1 MYFIKKSIC
10 LSFLSVFFLA
20 NTSIG
25 QNEKF
30 NLISKKIYI
39 NKYKFKVDT
48 FSINPRT
55 FKIYDKNNNQL
66 DSSEYKLNSITGE
79 ILFKKIYNDSLTF
92 VYHPFYFNLKNEY
105 FKHDIK
111 LNRSTNYYEYN
122 PINLSSE
129 NENNNQ
135 FEGTNLNKTGS
146 ISRGLIIGNN
156 QDFSLNSNLNL
167 QLSGN
172 ISPEIKILA
181 SVTDDNIPIQPQGNT
196 QQLQDFDQ
204 VYIQVFNDKWK
215 LTTGDFWVK
224 NKNGYFLKYHK
235 RGQGIHL
242 ENKITNNRGY
252 IIKTENS
259 ISLSKGKFARN
270 VIQGVE
276 GNQGPYRLNGNEN
289 ETYIIVLSGTENV
302 YIDGKLLKRGQN
314 YDYII
319 DYNTSEIIFTAN
331 NLITKDKRIIV
342 EFQYSDKNYARSL
355 IQSGTSFT
363 KNNNSFY
370 INAYAEQDSKNQ
382 PLQQD
387 IDLEDRFLLEQ
398 IGDSI
403 DQAIT
408 SGIDSTTFNDGFNM
422 YEKIDSLG
430 YNFYKFSTNPDS
442 AHYQITFSEVG
453 QGNGNYIID
462 EYNALGKVFKWIAP
476 DTINSEIIRN
486 GNYAPIKKLITPKK
500 RQLINIGGNFNW
512 ANKKITYEL
521 SSSNKD
527 INTLSEKDNNDNIGF
542 AGLTKLNIEN
552 KINDN
557 WNLNQEYRIEAVEK
571 NFSRIERFRAV
582 EFERNWNI
590 QQLTIDDNQLISSGK
605 FNLKHDENGQISYQL
620 NSYIIEDN
628 FNGNKNDLNINWNKL
643 IYLKFKGSI
652 LQSGGIQ
659 KTNFIRHKTDL
670 FIPIKKIGIGFKD
683 INENNKFYTFDT
695 LNNNSYRFY
704 DWKVYLANTDSVKN
718 NIQFYYQERY
728 DWFKNQLEL
737 QKATKAISPG
747 FNVSLIENK
756 DFKIN
761 YNLAYRS
768 LQIIDTTLT
777 NINAENSL
785 TSRLNYQLKLLKGGI
800 YTNSFIELGS
810 GLELQKE
817 FIFLEVTSGQGIY
830 TWNDY
835 NEDGIKDLNEFE
847 IAVYSDQA
855 NYIKVFTPNNNYQKI
870 YNFQFNQNLNIDP
883 RKIFDSKK
891 IIGKATKKF
900 YNQIAINTQK
910 KTNNLDFETLL
921 NPLVDSDNP
930 IIQSMSNNIRNS
942 LFFNRSN
949 PKYSLEYVTQLFAN
963 KNLLINGTDFRSTK
977 KNQLKIRWN
986 LNKFLMLKSE
996 YNNGFKSNTST
1007 YALNR
1012 NFNISEIETINK
1024 FSFQPNTLFR
1034 LSINARYCEKK
1045 NAVELGNENSYIS
1058 DFGLELR
1065 RSKRDRALINA
1076 EINLVNIDYNGVS
1089 NSAIGFEMLEGL
1101 QDGKNVTWKLSL
1113 QKNMSNNVQLSI
1125 NYNGRK
1131 SENNKTIHTGGMQ
1144 LRAFF

>member
-10 LSFLSVFFLA
+10 LSFLGVFFLA
-20 NTSIG
+20 NNSIG
-25 QNEKF
+25 QYEKF

-39 NKYKFKVDT
+39 NKYTFKVDT

-66 DSSEYKLNSITGE
+66 DPSEYKLNSITGE
-79 ILFKKIYNDSLTF
+79 ILFNKIFNDSLTF
-92 VYHPFYFNLKNEY
+92 IYHPFYFNLKNEY

-111 LNRSTNYYEYN
+111 LNRPTDYSKYN
-122 PINLSSE
+122 PIYVSSK
-129 NENNNQ
+129 NETNNQ

-146 ISRGLIIGNN
+146 ISRGLIVGNN

-242 ENKITNNRGY
+242 ENKITNNKGY

-408 SGIDSTTFNDGFNM
+408 SGIDSTTYNDGFNM

-430 YNFYKFSTNPDS
+430 YTFYKFSTNPDS

-571 NFSRIERFRAV
+571 NFNRIERFRAV

-643 IYLKFKGSI
+643 ISLKFKGSI

-870 YNFQFNQNLNIDP
+870 YNFQFNQNLNVDP

>member
-10 LSFLSVFFLA
+10 LSFLGVFFLA
-20 NTSIG
+20 NNSIG
-25 QNEKF
+25 QYEKF

-39 NKYKFKVDT
+39 NKYTFKVDT

-66 DSSEYKLNSITGE
+66 DPSEYKLNSITGE
-79 ILFKKIYNDSLTF
+79 ILFNKIFNDSLTF
-92 VYHPFYFNLKNEY
+92 IYHPFYFNLKNEY

-111 LNRSTNYYEYN
+111 LNRPTDYSKYN
-122 PINLSSE
+122 PIYVSSK
-129 NENNNQ
+129 NETNNQ

-146 ISRGLIIGNN
+146 ISRGLIVGNN

-242 ENKITNNRGY
+242 ENKITNNKGY

-408 SGIDSTTFNDGFNM
+408 SGIDSTTYNDGFNM

-430 YNFYKFSTNPDS
+430 YTFYKFSTNPDS

-542 AGLTKLNIEN
+542 AGFTKLNIEN

-557 WNLNQEYRIEAVEK
+557 WHLNQEYRIEAVEK
-571 NFSRIERFRAV
+571 NFNRIERFRAV

-628 FNGNKNDLNINWNKL
+628 FKGNKNDLNINWNKL
-643 IYLKFKGSI
+643 ISLKFKGSI

-756 DFKIN
+756 NFKIN

-977 KNQLKIRWN
+977 KKSTQ
-986 LNKFLMLKSE
+986 NKME
-996 YNNGFKSNTST
+996 P
-1007 YALNR
+1007 
-1012 NFNISEIETINK
+1012 E
-1024 FSFQPNTLFR
+1024 
-1034 LSINARYCEKK
+1034 
-1045 NAVELGNENSYIS
+1045 
-1058 DFGLELR
+1058 
-1065 RSKRDRALINA
+1065 
-1076 EINLVNIDYNGVS
+1076 
-1089 NSAIGFEMLEGL
+1089 
-1101 QDGKNVTWKLSL
+1101 
-1113 QKNMSNNVQLSI
+1113 
-1125 NYNGRK
+1125 
-1131 SENNKTIHTGGMQ
+1131 
-1144 LRAFF
+1144 

>member
-10 LSFLSVFFLA
+10 LSFLGVFFLA
-20 NTSIG
+20 NNSIG
-25 QNEKF
+25 QYEKF

-39 NKYKFKVDT
+39 NKYTFKVDT

-66 DSSEYKLNSITGE
+66 DPSEYKLNSITGE
-79 ILFKKIYNDSLTF
+79 ILFNKIFNDSLTF
-92 VYHPFYFNLKNEY
+92 IYHPFYFNLKNEY

-111 LNRSTNYYEYN
+111 LNRPTDYSKYN
-122 PINLSSE
+122 PIYVSSK
-129 NENNNQ
+129 NETNNQ

-146 ISRGLIIGNN
+146 ISRGLIVGNN

-242 ENKITNNRGY
+242 ENKITNNKGY

-289 ETYIIVLSGTENV
+289 ETYIIVLSGTESV

-408 SGIDSTTFNDGFNM
+408 SGIDSTTYNDGFNM

-430 YNFYKFSTNPDS
+430 YTFYKFSTNPDS

-571 NFSRIERFRAV
+571 NFNRIERFRAV

-590 QQLTIDDNQLISSGK
+590 QQLTIDDNQLISTGK

-643 IYLKFKGSI
+643 ISLKFKGSI

-817 FIFLEVTSGQGIY
+817 FIFLEVTNGQGIY

-870 YNFQFNQNLNIDP
+870 YNFQFNQNLNVDP

-921 NPLVDSDNP
+921 NPLVGSDNP

>member
-10 LSFLSVFFLA
+10 LSFLGVFFLA
-20 NTSIG
+20 NNSIG
-25 QNEKF
+25 QYEKF

-39 NKYKFKVDT
+39 NKYTFKVDT

-66 DSSEYKLNSITGE
+66 DPSEYKLNSITGE
-79 ILFKKIYNDSLTF
+79 ILFNKIFNDSLTF
-92 VYHPFYFNLKNEY
+92 IYHPFYFNLKNEY

-111 LNRSTNYYEYN
+111 LNRPTDYSKYN
-122 PINLSSE
+122 PIYVSSK
-129 NENNNQ
+129 NETNNQ

-146 ISRGLIIGNN
+146 ISRGLIVGNN

-242 ENKITNNRGY
+242 ENKITNNKGY

-408 SGIDSTTFNDGFNM
+408 SGIDSTTYNDGFNM

-430 YNFYKFSTNPDS
+430 YTFYKFSTNPDS

-542 AGLTKLNIEN
+542 AGFTKINIEN
-552 KINDN
+552 RINDN

-571 NFSRIERFRAV
+571 NFNRIERFRAV

-628 FNGNKNDLNINWNKL
+628 FKGNKNDLNINWNKL
-643 IYLKFKGSI
+643 ISLKFKGSI

>member
-10 LSFLSVFFLA
+10 LSFLGVFFLA
-20 NTSIG
+20 NNSIG
-25 QNEKF
+25 QYEKF

-39 NKYKFKVDT
+39 NKYTFKVDT

-66 DSSEYKLNSITGE
+66 DPSEYKLNSITGE
-79 ILFKKIYNDSLTF
+79 ILFNKIFNDSLTF
-92 VYHPFYFNLKNEY
+92 IYHPFYFNLKNEY

-111 LNRSTNYYEYN
+111 LNRPTDYSKYN
-122 PINLSSE
+122 PIYVSSK
-129 NENNNQ
+129 NETNNQ

-146 ISRGLIIGNN
+146 ISRGLIVGNN

-242 ENKITNNRGY
+242 ENKITNNKGY

-408 SGIDSTTFNDGFNM
+408 SGIDSTTYNDGFNM

-430 YNFYKFSTNPDS
+430 YTFYKFSTNPDS

-571 NFSRIERFRAV
+571 NFNRIERFRAV

-643 IYLKFKGSI
+643 ISLKFKGSI

-835 NEDGIKDLNEFE
+835 NDDGIKDLNEFE

-870 YNFQFNQNLNIDP
+870 YNFQFNQNLNVDP

-910 KTNNLDFETLL
+910 KTNNLDFETIL

>member
-10 LSFLSVFFLA
+10 LSFLGVFFLA
-20 NTSIG
+20 NNSIG
-25 QNEKF
+25 QYEKF

-39 NKYKFKVDT
+39 NKYTFKVDT

-66 DSSEYKLNSITGE
+66 DPSEYKLNSITGE
-79 ILFKKIYNDSLTF
+79 ILFNKIFNDSLTF
-92 VYHPFYFNLKNEY
+92 IYHPFYFNLKNEY

-111 LNRSTNYYEYN
+111 LNRPTDYSKYN
-122 PINLSSE
+122 PIYVSSK
-129 NENNNQ
+129 NETNNQ

-146 ISRGLIIGNN
+146 ISRGLIVGNN

-242 ENKITNNRGY
+242 ENKITNNKGY

-289 ETYIIVLSGTENV
+289 ETYIIVLSGTESV

-408 SGIDSTTFNDGFNM
+408 SGIDSTTYNDGFNM

-430 YNFYKFSTNPDS
+430 YTFYKFSTNPDS

-571 NFSRIERFRAV
+571 NFNRIERFRAV

-590 QQLTIDDNQLISSGK
+590 QQLTIDDNQLISTGK

-643 IYLKFKGSI
+643 ISLKFKGSI

-817 FIFLEVTSGQGIY
+817 FIFLEVTNGQGIY

-870 YNFQFNQNLNIDP
+870 YNFQFNQNLNVDP

>member
-10 LSFLSVFFLA
+10 LSFLGVFFLA
-20 NTSIG
+20 NNSIG
-25 QNEKF
+25 QYEKF

-39 NKYKFKVDT
+39 NKYTFKVDT

-66 DSSEYKLNSITGE
+66 DPSEYKLNSITGE
-79 ILFKKIYNDSLTF
+79 ILFNKIFNDSLTF
-92 VYHPFYFNLKNEY
+92 IYHPFYFNLKNEY

-111 LNRSTNYYEYN
+111 LNRPTDYSKYN
-122 PINLSSE
+122 PIYVSSK
-129 NENNNQ
+129 NETNNQ

-146 ISRGLIIGNN
+146 ISRGLIVGNN

-242 ENKITNNRGY
+242 ENKITNNKGY

-408 SGIDSTTFNDGFNM
+408 SGIDSTTYNDGFNM

-430 YNFYKFSTNPDS
+430 YTFYKFSTNPDS

-542 AGLTKLNIEN
+542 AGFTKLNIEN

-571 NFSRIERFRAV
+571 NFNRIERFRAV

-628 FNGNKNDLNINWNKL
+628 FKGNKNDLNINWNKL
-643 IYLKFKGSI
+643 ISLKFKGSI

-996 YNNGFKSNTST
+996 YNNGFKSNRST

>member
-10 LSFLSVFFLA
+10 LSFLGVFFLA
-20 NTSIG
+20 NNSIG
-25 QNEKF
+25 QYEKF

-39 NKYKFKVDT
+39 NKYTFKVDT

-66 DSSEYKLNSITGE
+66 DPSEYKLNSITGE
-79 ILFKKIYNDSLTF
+79 ILFNKIFNDSLTF
-92 VYHPFYFNLKNEY
+92 IYHPFYFNLKNEY

-111 LNRSTNYYEYN
+111 LNRPTDYSKYN
-122 PINLSSE
+122 PIYVSSK
-129 NENNNQ
+129 NETNNQ

-146 ISRGLIIGNN
+146 ISRGLIVGNN

-242 ENKITNNRGY
+242 ENKITNNKGY

-408 SGIDSTTFNDGFNM
+408 SGIDSTTYNDGFNM

-430 YNFYKFSTNPDS
+430 YTFYKFSTNPDS

-542 AGLTKLNIEN
+542 AGFTKLNIEN

-571 NFSRIERFRAV
+571 NFNRIERFRAV

-628 FNGNKNDLNINWNKL
+628 FKGNKNDLNINWNKL
-643 IYLKFKGSI
+643 ISLKFKGSI

>member
-10 LSFLSVFFLA
+10 LSFLGVFFLA
-20 NTSIG
+20 NNSIG
-25 QNEKF
+25 QYEKF

-39 NKYKFKVDT
+39 NKYTFKVDT

-66 DSSEYKLNSITGE
+66 DPSEYKLNSITGE
-79 ILFKKIYNDSLTF
+79 ILFNKIFNDSLTF
-92 VYHPFYFNLKNEY
+92 IYHPFYFNLKNEY

-111 LNRSTNYYEYN
+111 LNRPTDYSKYN
-122 PINLSSE
+122 PIYVSSK
-129 NENNNQ
+129 NETNNQ

-146 ISRGLIIGNN
+146 ISRGLIVGNN

-242 ENKITNNRGY
+242 ENKITNNKGY

-408 SGIDSTTFNDGFNM
+408 SGIDSTTYNDGFNM

-430 YNFYKFSTNPDS
+430 YTFYKFSTNPDS

-542 AGLTKLNIEN
+542 AGFTKLNIEN

-571 NFSRIERFRAV
+571 NFNRIERFRAV

-643 IYLKFKGSI
+643 ISLKFKGSI

-777 NINAENSL
+777 SINAENSL

>member
-10 LSFLSVFFLA
+10 LSFLGVFFLA
-20 NTSIG
+20 NNSIG
-25 QNEKF
+25 QYEKF

-39 NKYKFKVDT
+39 NKYTFKVDT

-66 DSSEYKLNSITGE
+66 DPSEYKLNSITGE
-79 ILFKKIYNDSLTF
+79 ILFNKIFNDSLTF
-92 VYHPFYFNLKNEY
+92 IYHPFYFNLKNEY

-111 LNRSTNYYEYN
+111 LNRPTDYSKYN
-122 PINLSSE
+122 PIYVSSK
-129 NENNNQ
+129 NETNNQ

-146 ISRGLIIGNN
+146 ISRGLIVGNN

-242 ENKITNNRGY
+242 ENKITNNKGY

-408 SGIDSTTFNDGFNM
+408 SGIDSTTYNDGFNM

-430 YNFYKFSTNPDS
+430 YTFYKFSTNPDS

-542 AGLTKLNIEN
+542 AGFTKLNIEN

-571 NFSRIERFRAV
+571 NFNRIERFRAV

-643 IYLKFKGSI
+643 ISLKFKGSI

>member
-10 LSFLSVFFLA
+10 LSFLGVFFLA
-20 NTSIG
+20 NNSIG
-25 QNEKF
+25 QYEKF

-39 NKYKFKVDT
+39 NKYTFKVDT

-66 DSSEYKLNSITGE
+66 DPSEYKLNSITGE
-79 ILFKKIYNDSLTF
+79 ILFNKIFNDSLTF
-92 VYHPFYFNLKNEY
+92 IYHPFYFNLKNEY

-111 LNRSTNYYEYN
+111 LNRPTDYSKYN
-122 PINLSSE
+122 PIYVSSK
-129 NENNNQ
+129 NETNNQ

-146 ISRGLIIGNN
+146 ISRGLIVGNN

-242 ENKITNNRGY
+242 ENKITNNKGY

-408 SGIDSTTFNDGFNM
+408 SGIDSTTYNDGFNM

-430 YNFYKFSTNPDS
+430 YTFYKFSTNPDS

-571 NFSRIERFRAV
+571 NFNRIERFRAV

-643 IYLKFKGSI
+643 ISLKFKGSI

>member
-10 LSFLSVFFLA
+10 LSFLGVFFLA
-20 NTSIG
+20 NNSIG
-25 QNEKF
+25 QYEKF

-39 NKYKFKVDT
+39 NKYTFKVDT

-66 DSSEYKLNSITGE
+66 DPSEYKLNSITGE
-79 ILFKKIYNDSLTF
+79 ILFNKIFNDSLTF
-92 VYHPFYFNLKNEY
+92 IYHPFYFNLKNEY

-111 LNRSTNYYEYN
+111 LNRPTDYSKYN
-122 PINLSSE
+122 PIYVSSK
-129 NENNNQ
+129 NETNNQ

-146 ISRGLIIGNN
+146 ISRGLIVGNN

-242 ENKITNNRGY
+242 ENKITNNKGY

-408 SGIDSTTFNDGFNM
+408 SGIDSTTYNDGFNM

-430 YNFYKFSTNPDS
+430 YTFYKFSTNPDS

-542 AGLTKLNIEN
+542 AGFTKLNIEN

-571 NFSRIERFRAV
+571 NFNRIERFRAV

-628 FNGNKNDLNINWNKL
+628 FKGNKNDLNINWNKL
-643 IYLKFKGSI
+643 ISLKFKGSI

-1076 EINLVNIDYNGVS
+1076 EINLVNIDYKGVS

>member
-10 LSFLSVFFLA
+10 LSFLGVFFLA
-20 NTSIG
+20 NNSIG
-25 QNEKF
+25 QYEKF

-39 NKYKFKVDT
+39 NKYTFKVDT

-66 DSSEYKLNSITGE
+66 DPSEYKLNSITGE
-79 ILFKKIYNDSLTF
+79 ILFNKIFNDSLTF
-92 VYHPFYFNLKNEY
+92 IYHPFYFNLKNEY

-111 LNRSTNYYEYN
+111 LNRPTDYSKYN
-122 PINLSSE
+122 PIYVSSK
-129 NENNNQ
+129 NETNNQ

-146 ISRGLIIGNN
+146 ISRGLIVGNN

-242 ENKITNNRGY
+242 ENKITNNKGY

-408 SGIDSTTFNDGFNM
+408 SGIDSTTYNDGFNM

-430 YNFYKFSTNPDS
+430 YTFYKFSTNPDS

-542 AGLTKLNIEN
+542 AGFTKLNIEN

-571 NFSRIERFRAV
+571 NFNRIERFRAV

-590 QQLTIDDNQLISSGK
+590 QQLKIDDNQLISSGK

-628 FNGNKNDLNINWNKL
+628 FKGNKNDLNINWNKL
-643 IYLKFKGSI
+643 ISLKFKGSI

>member
-10 LSFLSVFFLA
+10 LSFLGVFFLA
-20 NTSIG
+20 NNSIG
-25 QNEKF
+25 QYEKF

-39 NKYKFKVDT
+39 NKYTFKVDT

-66 DSSEYKLNSITGE
+66 DPSEYKLNSITGE
-79 ILFKKIYNDSLTF
+79 ILFNKIFNDSLTF
-92 VYHPFYFNLKNEY
+92 IYHPFYFNLKNEY

-111 LNRSTNYYEYN
+111 LNRPTDYSKYN
-122 PINLSSE
+122 PIYVSSK
-129 NENNNQ
+129 NETNNQ

-146 ISRGLIIGNN
+146 ISRGLIVGNN

-242 ENKITNNRGY
+242 ENKITNNKGY

-408 SGIDSTTFNDGFNM
+408 SGIDSTTYNDGFNM

-430 YNFYKFSTNPDS
+430 YTFYKFSTNPDS

-542 AGLTKLNIEN
+542 AGFTKLNIEN

-571 NFSRIERFRAV
+571 NFNRIERFRAV

-628 FNGNKNDLNINWNKL
+628 FKGNKNDLNINWNKL
-643 IYLKFKGSI
+643 ISLKFKGSI

-777 NINAENSL
+777 SINAENSL

>member
-10 LSFLSVFFLA
+10 LSFLGVFFLA
-20 NTSIG
+20 NNSIG
-25 QNEKF
+25 QYEKF

-39 NKYKFKVDT
+39 NKYTFKVDT

-66 DSSEYKLNSITGE
+66 DPSEYKLNSITGE
-79 ILFKKIYNDSLTF
+79 ILFNKIFNDSLTF
-92 VYHPFYFNLKNEY
+92 IYHPFYFNLKNEY

-111 LNRSTNYYEYN
+111 LNRPTDYSKYN
-122 PINLSSE
+122 PIYVSSK
-129 NENNNQ
+129 NETNNQ

-146 ISRGLIIGNN
+146 ISRGLIVGNN

-242 ENKITNNRGY
+242 ENKITNNKGY

-408 SGIDSTTFNDGFNM
+408 SGIDSTTYNDGFNM

-430 YNFYKFSTNPDS
+430 YTFYKFSTNPDS

-571 NFSRIERFRAV
+571 NFNRIERFRAV

-643 IYLKFKGSI
+643 ISLKFKGSI

-870 YNFQFNQNLNIDP
+870 YNFQFNQNLNVDP

-910 KTNNLDFETLL
+910 KTNNLDFETIL

>member
-39 NKYKFKVDT
+39 NKYTFKVDT

-66 DSSEYKLNSITGE
+66 DPSEYKLNSITGE
-79 ILFKKIYNDSLTF
+79 ILFNKIFNDSLTF
-92 VYHPFYFNLKNEY
+92 IYHPFYFNLKNEY

-111 LNRSTNYYEYN
+111 LNRPTDYSKYN
-122 PINLSSE
+122 PIYVSSK
-129 NENNNQ
+129 NETNNQ

-242 ENKITNNRGY
+242 ENKITNNKGY

-270 VIQGVE
+270 VIQGIE
-276 GNQGPYRLNGNEN
+276 GNQGPYRLNGSEN
-289 ETYIIVLSGTENV
+289 ETYIIILSGTENV

-408 SGIDSTTFNDGFNM
+408 SGIDSTTYNDGFNM

-430 YNFYKFSTNPDS
+430 YTFYKFSTNPDS

-476 DTINSEIIRN
+476 DTINSEIIRI

-728 DWFKNQLEL
+728 DWFKNQLKL
-737 QKATKAISPG
+737 KKATKAVSPG

-756 DFKIN
+756 NFKIN

-777 NINAENSL
+777 NVNAENSL

-930 IIQSMSNNIRNS
+930 IIQSMSSNIRNS

>member
-10 LSFLSVFFLA
+10 LSFLGVFFLA
-20 NTSIG
+20 NNSIG
-25 QNEKF
+25 QYEKF

-39 NKYKFKVDT
+39 NKYTFKVDT

-66 DSSEYKLNSITGE
+66 DPSEYKLNSITGE
-79 ILFKKIYNDSLTF
+79 ILFNKIFNDSLTF
-92 VYHPFYFNLKNEY
+92 IYHPFYFNLKNEY

-111 LNRSTNYYEYN
+111 LNRPTDYSKYN
-122 PINLSSE
+122 PIYISSK
-129 NENNNQ
+129 NETNNQ

-146 ISRGLIIGNN
+146 ISRGLIVGNN

-172 ISPEIKILA
+172 ISPDIKILA

-242 ENKITNNRGY
+242 ENKITNNKGY

-408 SGIDSTTFNDGFNM
+408 SGIDSTTYNDGFNM

-430 YNFYKFSTNPDS
+430 YTFYKFSTNPDS

-571 NFSRIERFRAV
+571 NFNRIERFRAV

-605 FNLKHDENGQISYQL
+605 LNLKHDENGQISYQL

-643 IYLKFKGSI
+643 ISLKFKGSI

-870 YNFQFNQNLNIDP
+870 YNFQFNQNLNVDP

-921 NPLVDSDNP
+921 NPLVGSDNP

-1076 EINLVNIDYNGVS
+1076 ELNLVNIDYNGVS

>member
-10 LSFLSVFFLA
+10 LSFLGVFFLA
-20 NTSIG
+20 NNSIG
-25 QNEKF
+25 QYEKF

-39 NKYKFKVDT
+39 NKYTFKVDT

-66 DSSEYKLNSITGE
+66 DPSEYKLNSITGE
-79 ILFKKIYNDSLTF
+79 ILFNKIFNDSLTF
-92 VYHPFYFNLKNEY
+92 IYHPFYFNLKNEY

-111 LNRSTNYYEYN
+111 LNRPTDYSKYN
-122 PINLSSE
+122 PIYVSSK
-129 NENNNQ
+129 NETNNQ

-146 ISRGLIIGNN
+146 ISRGLIVGNN

-242 ENKITNNRGY
+242 ENKITNNKGY

-408 SGIDSTTFNDGFNM
+408 SGIDSTTYNDGFNM

-430 YNFYKFSTNPDS
+430 YTFYKFSTNPDS

-542 AGLTKLNIEN
+542 AGFTKLNIEN

-571 NFSRIERFRAV
+571 NFNRIERFRAV

-628 FNGNKNDLNINWNKL
+628 FKGNKNDLNINWNKL
-643 IYLKFKGSI
+643 ISLKFKGSI

-768 LQIIDTTLT
+768 LQIIDTALT

>member
-10 LSFLSVFFLA
+10 LSFLGVFFLA
-20 NTSIG
+20 NNSIG
-25 QNEKF
+25 QYEKF

-39 NKYKFKVDT
+39 NKYTFKVDT

-66 DSSEYKLNSITGE
+66 DPSEYKLNSITGE
-79 ILFKKIYNDSLTF
+79 ILFNKIFNDSLTF
-92 VYHPFYFNLKNEY
+92 IYHPFYFNLKNEY

-111 LNRSTNYYEYN
+111 LNRPTDYSKYN
-122 PINLSSE
+122 PIYVSSK
-129 NENNNQ
+129 NETNNQ

-146 ISRGLIIGNN
+146 ISRGLIVGNN

-242 ENKITNNRGY
+242 ENKITNNKGY

-387 IDLEDRFLLEQ
+387 VGLEDRFLLEQ

-408 SGIDSTTFNDGFNM
+408 SGIDSTTYNDGFNM

-430 YNFYKFSTNPDS
+430 YTFYKFSTNPDS

-571 NFSRIERFRAV
+571 NFNRIERFRAV

-643 IYLKFKGSI
+643 ISLKFKGSI

-785 TSRLNYQLKLLKGGI
+785 TTRLNYQLKLLKGGI

>member
-10 LSFLSVFFLA
+10 LSFLGVFFLA
-20 NTSIG
+20 NNSIG
-25 QNEKF
+25 QYEKF

-39 NKYKFKVDT
+39 NKYTFKVDT

-66 DSSEYKLNSITGE
+66 DPSEYKLNSITGE
-79 ILFKKIYNDSLTF
+79 ILFNKIFNDSLTF
-92 VYHPFYFNLKNEY
+92 IYHPFYFNLKNEY

-111 LNRSTNYYEYN
+111 LNRPTDYSKYN
-122 PINLSSE
+122 PIYVSSK
-129 NENNNQ
+129 NETNNQ

-146 ISRGLIIGNN
+146 ISRGLIVGNN

-242 ENKITNNRGY
+242 ENKITNNKGY

-408 SGIDSTTFNDGFNM
+408 SGIDSTTYNDGFNM

-430 YNFYKFSTNPDS
+430 YTFYKFSTNPDS

-542 AGLTKLNIEN
+542 AGFTKLNIEN

-571 NFSRIERFRAV
+571 NFNRIERFRAV

-590 QQLTIDDNQLISSGK
+590 QQLKIDDNQLISSGK

-628 FNGNKNDLNINWNKL
+628 FKGNKNDLNINWNKL
-643 IYLKFKGSI
+643 ISLKFKGSI

-683 INENNKFYTFDT
+683 INENNKFYNFDT

-704 DWKVYLANTDSVKN
+704 DWKIYLANTDSVKN

-870 YNFQFNQNLNIDP
+870 YNFQFNQNLNVDP

>member
-10 LSFLSVFFLA
+10 LSFLGVFFLA
-20 NTSIG
+20 NNSIG
-25 QNEKF
+25 QYEKF

-39 NKYKFKVDT
+39 NKYTFKVDT

-66 DSSEYKLNSITGE
+66 DPSEYKLNSITGE
-79 ILFKKIYNDSLTF
+79 ILFNKIFNDSLTF
-92 VYHPFYFNLKNEY
+92 IYHPFYFNLKNEY

-111 LNRSTNYYEYN
+111 LNRPTDYSKYN
-122 PINLSSE
+122 PIYVSSK
-129 NENNNQ
+129 NETNNQ

-146 ISRGLIIGNN
+146 ISRGLIVGNN

-242 ENKITNNRGY
+242 ENKITNNKGY

-408 SGIDSTTFNDGFNM
+408 SGIDSTTYNDGFNM

-430 YNFYKFSTNPDS
+430 YTFYKFSTNPDS

-476 DTINSEIIRN
+476 DTINSEISRN

-542 AGLTKLNIEN
+542 AGFTKLNIEN

-571 NFSRIERFRAV
+571 NFNRIERFRAV

-628 FNGNKNDLNINWNKL
+628 FKGNKNDLNINWNKL
-643 IYLKFKGSI
+643 ISLKFKGSI

-768 LQIIDTTLT
+768 LQIIDTALT

>member
-10 LSFLSVFFLA
+10 LSFLGVFFLA

-25 QNEKF
+25 QYEKF

-39 NKYKFKVDT
+39 NKYTFKVDT

-79 ILFKKIYNDSLTF
+79 ILFNKIYNDSLTF
-92 VYHPFYFNLKNEY
+92 IYHPFYFNLKNEY

-111 LNRSTNYYEYN
+111 LNRPTDYSEYN
-122 PINLSSE
+122 PIYVSSK
-129 NENNNQ
+129 NETNNQ
-135 FEGTNLNKTGS
+135 FEGTSLNKTGS
-146 ISRGLIIGNN
+146 ISRGLIVGNN

-242 ENKITNNRGY
+242 ENKITNNKGY

-408 SGIDSTTFNDGFNM
+408 SGIDSTTYNDGFNM

-430 YNFYKFSTNPDS
+430 YTFYEFSTNPDS

-453 QGNGNYIID
+453 QGNGDYIID

-476 DTINSEIIRN
+476 DTINSEIIKN

-571 NFSRIERFRAV
+571 NFNRIERFRAV

-605 FNLKHDENGQISYQL
+605 LNLKHDENGQISYQL

-628 FNGNKNDLNINWNKL
+628 FNGNKSDLNINWNKL
-643 IYLKFKGSI
+643 ISLKFKGSI
-652 LQSGGIQ
+652 LQSEGIQ

-683 INENNKFYTFDT
+683 INENNKFYNLDT

-883 RKIFDSKK
+883 KKIFDSKK

-1076 EINLVNIDYNGVS
+1076 ELNLVNIDYNGVS

-1101 QDGKNVTWKLSL
+1101 QDGRNITWKLSL